1 MRISPR
7 ALETLKKIV
16 GKENVLTDEVSL
28 LLHAYDCSLSR
39 TRPNGVILVQKAEQI
54 PAILQTLNQYKI
66 PFVPRAA
73 ATNHAGG
80 CAALN
85 GGFILNLCALNKILE
100 INTQEGFAVAE
111 AGAITGKLQQQLEK
125 LGFFYAPDPASMRVC
140 TLGGNLAQNASGARC
155 MKYGGTLDHVL
166 EADIVLPDGEEIHL
180 SRQEGGPDFLG
191 LIAGSEGTLGV
202 ITRLKVKIL
211 PLSKHIKTF
220 LVTFS
225 SLESSVQ
232 TVTDLTAKGI
242 IPRCV
247 EALDQT
253 TILAVE
259 DFSKAGYPKDAA
271 ALLILELDGQ
281 PFQIAVQEKIL
292 EEICLQN
299 GALKFLPAPTE
310 QDRQRLW
317 IGRRSA
323 YAAMARL
330 APNVAVGDGTVPRS
344 ELPNA
349 LKKVRKILQD
359 HQLSASLLFHA
370 GDGNFHPQIIFDE
383 RNKRQT
389 QQVAHALKQILQACV
404 DYGGTVSGEH
414 GVGVEKRAALAY
426 QYDKNTLGLMA
437 QIKQAIDPEKIANPL
452 KILPLDYASKSR
464 EQEDLSEDIK
474 QLAEKIHARREGHL
488 PCTII
493 GTNTR
498 LRTQAQNIISS
509 QSLHK
514 ILDIDT
520 RNYTVTAQ
528 AGVLLSELKQTL
540 EKQNLYAMIPE
551 EKGTLGGLFSSACF
565 PSFYPQVTGI
575 EALLPDGSFVQYGGK
590 LMKNA
595 AGYNLIRLFAGSQG
609 TLGLITQLTFKIYA
623 TPIKVASTN
632 RFCAAPANILWEK
645 IKNQLDPEDLF
656 PTLQE
661 DSHA

>member
-39 TRPNGVILVQKAEQI
+39 TRPDGVILVQKAEQI

-259 DFSKAGYPKDAA
+259 DFSKAGYPKDVA

-281 PFQIAVQEKIL
+281 PSQIAVQEKIL

-299 GALKFLPAPTE
+299 GALKFLPAQTE

-349 LKKVRKILQD
+349 LKKVRQILQD

-389 QQVAHALKQILQACV
+389 QQVARALKQILQTCV

-437 QIKQAIDPEKIANPL
+437 QIKQTIDPEKIANPL
-452 KILPLDYASKSR
+452 KILPFDYASKSR

-551 EKGTLGGLFSSACF
+551 GKGTLGGLFSSACF
-565 PSFYPQVTGI
+565 PSFYSQVTGI
-575 EALLPDGSFVQYGGK
+575 EALLPDGSLVQYGGK

>member
-1 MRISPR
+1 
-7 ALETLKKIV
+7 
-16 GKENVLTDEVSL
+16 
-28 LLHAYDCSLSR
+28 
-39 TRPNGVILVQKAEQI
+39 
-54 PAILQTLNQYKI
+54 
-66 PFVPRAA
+66 
-73 ATNHAGG
+73 
-80 CAALN
+80 
-85 GGFILNLCALNKILE
+85 
-100 INTQEGFAVAE
+100 
-111 AGAITGKLQQQLEK
+111 
-125 LGFFYAPDPASMRVC
+125 
-140 TLGGNLAQNASGARC
+140 
-155 MKYGGTLDHVL
+155 
-166 EADIVLPDGEEIHL
+166 GEEIHL

-259 DFSKAGYPKDAA
+259 DFSKAGYPKDVA

-281 PFQIAVQEKIL
+281 PSQIAVQEKIL

-299 GALKFLPAPTE
+299 GALKFLPAQTE

-349 LKKVRKILQD
+349 LKKVRQILQD

-389 QQVAHALKQILQACV
+389 QQVARALKQILQTCV

-452 KILPLDYASKSR
+452 KILPFDYASKSR

-551 EKGTLGGLFSSACF
+551 EKGTLGGLFCSACF
-565 PSFYPQVTGI
+565 PSFYSQVTGI

-632 RFCAAPANILWEK
+632 RFCAAPANILWKK

-661 DSHA
+661 GSHA